1 MDQRQR
7 LSLSAVEEANP
18 VAQGRRNLA
27 APFDHWK
34 ILGTMTYGSG
44 RPANAT
50 VSGDANQDGNTSND
64 RLAGAG
70 RDSCIGPAS
79 ATMDL
84 RLTRKI
90 NLGGSCG
97 LVYESC

>member
-70 RDSCIGPAS
+70 RNSFIGPDY

-97 LVYESC
+97 LV